1 MSRLPLRLR
10 LTLVFATV
18 MAVVLVAMAV
28 FVYVRVGHALA
39 SSIDQGLRLQARETG
54 RDVSLTGSLIDPDTA
69 TGARLAQ
76 LLYANGTVL
85 RSTPPGLPPLLSAAA
100 AVRVTA
106 GADLVNTTQVAG
118 RAGDWR
124 LLAVPVTVGGQ
135 PRALVLLASLTARE
149 ETLHRLFVE
158 FSVAGPI
165 ALLLAALAGYG
176 LAAAALRPVES
187 MRHRA
192 AAISASTPGRRL
204 PVPAARDEIAR
215 LAETLN
221 RMLDRLQSAFEH
233 ERRFVADA
241 SHELRTPLALLRI
254 ELEVALRRP
263 RTREELEDALRSA
276 VEETERLTR
285 LTEDLLLIARSEQ
298 GHLPIQSEPVL
309 ATELLSRVAARFA
322 GRARELGREIV
333 VAGEKELVVSVDAS
347 QLEQALG
354 NLVDNALVHGAGPI
368 ELSAHTHGALVGLH
382 VHDEGP
388 GFPQQF
394 EARAFDRFSR
404 ADDARSRGGSGL
416 GLSIV
421 DLIARAHGGAAHV
434 ASRVGAGTDVWIA
447 VPAAIPTAS
456 QL

>member
-1 MSRLPLRLR
+1 
-10 LTLVFATV
+10 
-18 MAVVLVAMAV
+18 
-28 FVYVRVGHALA
+28 
-39 SSIDQGLRLQARETG
+39 
-54 RDVSLTGSLIDPDTA
+54 LIDPDTA

-76 LLYANGTVL
+76 LLYPNGTVL
-85 RSTPPGLPPLLSAAA
+85 RSTPPGLPPLLSGVAAA
-100 AVRVTA
+100 RVTA
-106 GADLVNTTQVAG
+106 GANLVSTTQVAG

-124 LLAVPVTVGGQ
+124 LFAVPVTVGGQ
-135 PRALVLLASLTARE
+135 PRVFVLLASLTARE
-149 ETLHRLFVE
+149 ETLQRLFVE

-192 AAISASTPGRRL
+192 AAITASTPGRRL

-241 SHELRTPLALLRI
+241 SHELRTPLALLRT

-263 RTREELEDALRSA
+263 RTRVELEDALRSA

-298 GHLPIQSEPVL
+298 GHLPIQPEPVL

-322 GRARELGREIV
+322 GRARELGREVV
-333 VAGEKELVVSVDAS
+333 VAGENGLVVNVDAS
-347 QLEQALG
+347 QIEQALG
-354 NLVDNALVHGAGPI
+354 NLLDNALVHGAGPI
-368 ELSAHTHGALVGLH
+368 ELSAYAHGALVELH

-421 DLIARAHGGAAHV
+421 EVIARAHGGAAHV
-434 ASRVGAGTDVWIA
+434 ASRVGAGADVWIA
-447 VPAAIPTAS
+447 VPAAIQTAS